1 MHNIK
6 KIYVK
11 IMAKGGELDRL
22 TRELEAAYNP
32 PEVDIILLEDV
43 GGSSGN
49 GRNGRRKLRLPDD
62 LVVAKVR
69 KGIPDH

>member
-6 KIYVK
+6 KIYAK

-32 PEVDIILLEDV
+32 PEVDIILLKDV
-43 GGSSGN
+43 GGFFRPMEGTEGEN
-49 GRNGRRKLRLPDD
+49 
-62 LVVAKVR
+62 
-69 KGIPDH
+69 